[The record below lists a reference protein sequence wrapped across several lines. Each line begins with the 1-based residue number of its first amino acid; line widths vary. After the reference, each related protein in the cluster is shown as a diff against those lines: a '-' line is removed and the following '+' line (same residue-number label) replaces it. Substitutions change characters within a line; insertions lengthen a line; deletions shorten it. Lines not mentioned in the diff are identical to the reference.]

1 MSKSDGIAKRQQV
14 MGEDFVDKAMH
25 NTNAFNQDLQDWI
38 NEHAWGSTWQRGG
51 LDDKTRSL
59 VTIAMF
65 IALKTPTELKGHIRG
80 AMNNGASV
88 NEIKEVLLHSILYCG
103 APATQEAFRTALAV
117 FAEMGIDIE
126 KISDKN

>member
-1 MSKSDGIAKRQQV
+1 
-14 MGEDFVDKAMH
+14 
-25 NTNAFNQDLQDWI
+25 
-38 NEHAWGSTWQRGG
+38 
-51 LDDKTRSL
+51 
-59 VTIAMF
+59 
-65 IALKTPTELKGHIRG
+65 
-80 AMNNGASV
+80 MNNGASV